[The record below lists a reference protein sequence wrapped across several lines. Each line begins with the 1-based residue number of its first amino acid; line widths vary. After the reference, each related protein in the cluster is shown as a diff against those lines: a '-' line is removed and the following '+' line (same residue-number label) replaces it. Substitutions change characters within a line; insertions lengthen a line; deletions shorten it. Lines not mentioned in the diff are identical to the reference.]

1 MHFSPDTV
9 ITMETSDNQ
18 IKQILERNKRVEA
31 DKAWETSVFRRMTIG
46 VLTYATASILLLM
59 LNAPNPFVN
68 ALIPSIAYLLSTV
81 TLPPLKRWWIDRY
94 IASRGDR

>member
-1 MHFSPDTV
+1 MHFSPYTV

-46 VLTYATASILLLM
+46 VLTYLTASIFLWM
-59 LNAPNPFVN
+59 LDAPNPLLN